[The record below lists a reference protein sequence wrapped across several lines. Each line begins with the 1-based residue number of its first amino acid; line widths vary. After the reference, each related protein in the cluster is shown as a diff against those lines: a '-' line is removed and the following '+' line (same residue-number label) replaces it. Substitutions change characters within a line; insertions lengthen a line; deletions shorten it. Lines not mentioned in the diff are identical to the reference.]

1 MSSASSL
8 SSNVAGVSS
17 GAGTTGADSDGADAD
32 AIIDVGV
39 DATTDIGAHGTD
51 TVADTDADVCA
62 TGDGDVCVD
71 AGADACVDARA
82 DEDGKDADVD
92 VGHDD
97 AETAAA
103 STWLTSSSISLPVKH

>member
-1 MSSASSL
+1 MSLSSASSL
-8 SSNVAGVSS
+8 SSNVAGVSF

-32 AIIDVGV
+32 AI
-39 DATTDIGAHGTD
+39 TDIGAHGTD